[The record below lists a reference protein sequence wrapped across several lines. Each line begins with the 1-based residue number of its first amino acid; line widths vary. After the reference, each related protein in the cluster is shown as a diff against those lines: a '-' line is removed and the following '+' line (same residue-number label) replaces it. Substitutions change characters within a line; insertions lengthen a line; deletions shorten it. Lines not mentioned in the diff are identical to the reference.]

1 MATDT
6 REPLAT
12 PTVAMGLAEADAKM
26 VVATGHGDCQKL
38 KDLVQEQDP
47 TTMLV
52 VMASGKQTSPK
63 KPSGASMHPLVA
75 AAACRGNLQELR
87 ILINREPSEDLS
99 QEFLHQKTAYFCTTN
114 TSDVEQQVQPLPLN
128 DVTVEGDTVLHLV
141 AANGEGH
148 NFLACANFIHGLEE
162 GLLCNENNSGDTPL
176 HCAARAGKAKMV
188 CHLIALATGSRMV
201 TQLLRKVNKRKET
214 ALHEAVRIGD
224 NQLVVELLRTDRE
237 LACFPKEGTSP
248 LYLAISLGRD
258 KTAMTLHDESEK
270 KILSYLG
277 PDGQNALHAAVLRG
291 PGTNTLRFLFFY
303 VRPAQPCP

>member
-26 VVATGHGDCQKL
+26 VGATGHGDCQKL
-38 KDLVQEQDP
+38 KDLVQEQVP

-87 ILINREPSEDLS
+87 ILLNREPSEDLS

-148 NFLACANFIHGLEE
+148 NFLALLTSSTAWRKDYCVTKITAATRPCIVLPGL
-162 GLLCNENNSGDTPL
+162 GKPKWFVILLL
-176 HCAARAGKAKMV
+176 LRQ
-188 CHLIALATGSRMV
+188 ATGW
-201 TQLLRKVNKRKET
+201 
-214 ALHEAVRIGD
+214 
-224 NQLVVELLRTDRE
+224 
-237 LACFPKEGTSP
+237 
-248 LYLAISLGRD
+248 
-258 KTAMTLHDESEK
+258 
-270 KILSYLG
+270 
-277 PDGQNALHAAVLRG
+277 
-291 PGTNTLRFLFFY
+291 
-303 VRPAQPCP
+303 